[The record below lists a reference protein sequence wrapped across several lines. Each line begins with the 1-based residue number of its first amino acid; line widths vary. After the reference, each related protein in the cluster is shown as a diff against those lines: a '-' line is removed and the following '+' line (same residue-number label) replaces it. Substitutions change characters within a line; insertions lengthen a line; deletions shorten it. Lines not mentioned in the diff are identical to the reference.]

1 MTLCL
6 SRARYTRYTGLPT
19 VNILRFAFSPTTF
32 YPSHSANLILS
43 DLDNVRR
50 ERTKARLLARPRDGL
65 WVTYSCNA
73 FIKQSVVKSWC
84 QRRLKRAVLEALR
97 DRGYDKLGRR
107 RIEKGKNGVV
117 VVEQQGKIN
126 LRGTLEINGFS
137 NMALAEWEEVKRQIG
152 LVVERVV
159 LMCAP
164 KAGHGQAA
172 SVHIPKQNKKA
183 GLHGKIKSGKIVHK
197 RK

>member
-6 SRARYTRYTGLPT
+6 GRARYIKYTGLPT
-19 VNILRFAFSPTTF
+19 VNILRFAFSPTF

-50 ERTKARLLARPRDGL
+50 ERTKARLLARPRDEL

-73 FIKQSVVKSWC
+73 FIKQSVVKSWS

-97 DRGYDKLGRR
+97 DRGYDRLGRR
-107 RIEKGKNGVV
+107 IGTNGVV
-117 VVEQQGKIN
+117 EQGKN
-126 LRGTLEINGFS
+126 LQGTLEINGF
-137 NMALAEWEEVKRQIG
+137 NNLALAEWKEVRRQID
-152 LVVERVV
+152 LVVEKVV
-159 LMCAP
+159 LMCSP
-164 KAGHGQAA
+164 KAEQAA
-172 SVHIPKQNKKA
+172 PAHIPKENKKE
-183 GLHGKIKSGKIVHK
+183 GLQANIKTGKSVKK